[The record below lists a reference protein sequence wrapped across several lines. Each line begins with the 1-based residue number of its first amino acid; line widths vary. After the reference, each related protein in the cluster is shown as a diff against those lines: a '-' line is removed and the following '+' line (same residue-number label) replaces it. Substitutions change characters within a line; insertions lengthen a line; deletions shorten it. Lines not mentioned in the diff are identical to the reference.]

1 MKDYFIKLFQYDHHV
16 NHIITDA
23 ILAANQPEES
33 EKLMAHLLGAQQIWI
48 SRCKGEN
55 LLSGPIWPDWKADTF
70 KQLIDDNHTAWIN
83 FLTSLND
90 YAFEQ
95 KITYRD
101 MKGNEFSSKLE
112 DMITQV
118 TNHGTHH
125 RAQIGQ
131 LLKQEDKNLPIT
143 DYIFYIRN
151 QQH

>member
-1 MKDYFIKLFQYDHHV
+1 MKAYFIQLFNYDQHV
-16 NHIITDA
+16 NRIIIDA
-23 ILAANQPEES
+23 IANASTTTEPL
-33 EKLMAHLLGAQQIWI
+33 KLLGHLLGAQQIWL

-55 LLSGPIWPDWKADTF
+55 KLTGPIWPDWDIDTC
-70 KQLIDDNHTAWIN
+70 KLVLNDNHEQWVA
-83 FLTSLND
+83 FLNGLND
-90 YAFEQ
+90 ADFEN

-101 MKGNEFSSKLE
+101 MKGNEFSTKLM

-131 LLKQEDKNLPIT
+131 LLKEEGKNLPVT

-151 QQH
+151 LQH

>member
-1 MKDYFIKLFQYDHHV
+1 MKAYFIKLFQYDHHV
-16 NHIITDA
+16 NQIIIDA
-23 ILAANQPEES
+23 ISTNQSS
-33 EKLMAHLLGAQQIWI
+33 EALKLIAHLLGAQQIWL

-55 LLSGPIWPDWKADTF
+55 KLTGPIWPDWDLTTC
-70 KQLIDDNHTAWIN
+70 QQVLNDNHTQWIA
-83 FLTSLND
+83 FLNSVND
-90 YAFEQ
+90 LEQ

-131 LLKQEDKNLPIT
+131 LLKQEGKSLPIT

-151 QQH
+151 QH

>member
-1 MKDYFIKLFQYDHHV
+1 MKAYFTQLFNYDLHV
-16 NHIITDA
+16 NNIIIDTIA
-23 ILAANQPEES
+23 TANTKTEPL
-33 EKLMAHLLGAQQIWI
+33 KLLGHLLGAQQIWL

-55 LLSGPIWPDWKADTF
+55 KLTGPIWPDWDIDIC
-70 KQLIDDNHTAWIN
+70 KQLLNDNHERWMA
-83 FLTSLND
+83 FLSGLND
-90 YAFEQ
+90 ADFEN

-101 MKGNEFSSKLE
+101 MKGNEFSSKMV

-131 LLKQEDKNLPIT
+131 LLKEEGKSLPIT

-151 QQH
+151 QH

>member
-1 MKDYFIKLFQYDHHV
+1 MKAYFIKLFQYDQYV
-16 NHIITDA
+16 NHIIVNG
-23 ILAANQPEES
+23 ILAAGKPEETR
-33 EKLMAHLLGAQQIWI
+33 KLMAHLLGAQQVWLL
-48 SRCKGEN
+48 RCKREN
-55 LLSGPIWPDWKADTF
+55 MLTGPIWPDTDADLF
-70 KQLIDDNHTAWIN
+70 KQLIDDNHNQWIA
-83 FLTSLND
+83 FLNTLTESD
-90 YAFEQ
+90 FET

-101 MKGNEFSSKLE
+101 FKGNEFSNKLE

-131 LLKQEDKNLPIT
+131 LLKEEGKNLPIT

>member
-1 MKDYFIKLFQYDHHV
+1 MKDYFIKLFKYDQYV
-16 NHIITDA
+16 NHIIIDA
-23 ILAANQPEES
+23 IIAADKSGETV
-33 EKLMAHLLGAQQIWI
+33 KLMAHLLGAQQIWLL
-48 SRCKGEN
+48 RCKATN
-55 LLSGPIWPDWKADTF
+55 LLTGAIWPDWDADTC
-70 KQLIDDNHTAWIN
+70 KQLINKNHHEWIS
-83 FLTSLND
+83 FLSALND
-90 YAFEQ
+90 NDFNK

-131 LLKQEDKNLPIT
+131 LLKEEGKSLPVT

-151 QQH
+151 QH

>member
-1 MKDYFIKLFQYDHHV
+1 MKDYFIKLFKYDHYV
-16 NHIITDA
+16 NHIIVDA
-23 ILAANQPEES
+23 IITANQPPETV
-33 EKLMAHLLGAQQIWI
+33 KLMAHLLGAQQVWL
-48 SRCKGEN
+48 SRCKAEN
-55 LLSGPIWPDWKADTF
+55 ILTGAVWPDWSAEAC
-70 KQLIDDNHTAWIN
+70 KQIINENHNAWIT
-83 FLTSLND
+83 FLNSLAD
-90 YAFEQ
+90 DDFEQ

-131 LLKQEDKNLPIT
+131 LLKEADKNLPIT

-151 QQH
+151 QH